1 MTVLN
6 VISEAALARLKE
18 PPIFL
23 ATATPVEFSQGFYA
37 AEADEGGTFYWM
49 KNQARLDFLP
59 DTVVRYLELWV
70 LSEFHDLSQQL
81 TFTSGQQERTI
92 ELTGGWAP
100 LTVEI
105 PSRTTH
111 IELTVNKIF
120 PRAYYPTDTRTLGIR
135 LRPALLHRDLERHR
149 NIDRQHRNAVLNA
162 SELLE
167 KRPAL
172 TSTPPSLGID
182 LYGVCNVKP
191 PCVYCEWDLNK
202 ELEGENVDAPFTRET
217 LEDWGPF
224 FHNSTSLVNCS
235 IGEPFMMKNFDELLD
250 IFGDTGKV
258 LEMTTNGQ
266 ILTDRNIQK
275 LLGRNIDLYISLDA
289 ATSNTYARL
298 RNDSFDKI
306 LKNLRKLIEAK
317 GGPGGL
323 PRINL
328 VFMPMAINVGELD
341 AFVRLSAN
349 LRVDR
354 LVLRPLNYSD
364 SIDLDW
370 TREGYRFE
378 YKRELLAFK
387 TLAKVSGR
395 ANELC
400 RRLGVPLTDQMDFG
414 SQMDEMFTDRYE
426 EGRQEITADVF
437 ATGGEAFSSGSEAGP
452 VSAQTQESATAIKAQ
467 PDTKQAISDSVS
479 PPLGTEHRPA
489 CLEPWKS
496 LYILRR
502 GVFPCCYGGE
512 PIAPMNGYRDAWNS
526 GLMQEIRTEL
536 SNGRFHDYCLKSPAC
551 PIVRKSQ
558 VARNLPI
565 GQVVQLRTRQVWLRF
580 NRATDNRFRHSTKPL
595 IWLGIRVFR
604 AITEPRYVVHQMKR
618 FARFVLRLPARRR

>member
-18 PPIFL
+18 PSIFL
-23 ATATPVEFSQGFYA
+23 ATSTPVEFSQGFYS
-37 AEADEGGTFYWM
+37 AEADEGGAFYWM
-49 KNQARLDFLP
+49 KDQARLVFLP

-100 LTVEI
+100 LTVEV
-105 PSRTTH
+105 PATTTH
-111 IELTVNKIF
+111 MELTVNKIF
-120 PRAYYPTDTRTLGIR
+120 PPAYYPTDTRTLGIR

-149 NIDRQHRNAVLNA
+149 NIDRQHRNAVLNT

-167 KRPAL
+167 KRDAL

-217 LEDWGPF
+217 LKEWGPF
-224 FHNSTSLVNCS
+224 FDNSTSLVNCS

-378 YKRELLAFK
+378 YKRELLPFN

-400 RRLGVPLTDQMDFG
+400 RRLGVKLTDQMDFG
-414 SQMDEMFTDRYE
+414 SQMGEMFTEHYE
-426 EGRQEITADVF
+426 EGRQEIAADVF
-437 ATGGEAFSSGSEAGP
+437 DNGGEAFSSDSPATP
-452 VSAQTQESATAIKAQ
+452 ASAQTQESATRIEPH
-467 PDTKQAISDSVS
+467 PDSKPVNSDSLL
-479 PPLGTEHRPA
+479 PLLGTENRPA

-512 PIAPMNGYRDAWNS
+512 PIAPMNDYRDAWNS
-526 GLMQEIRTEL
+526 ELMQQIRTEL

-558 VARNLPI
+558 VARTLPI
-565 GQVVQLRTRQVWLRF
+565 GQIVQLRTRQIWLRF

-595 IWLGIRVFR
+595 SWLGIRLLR
-604 AITEPRYVVHQMKR
+604 AVTEPRYVARQVER
-618 FARFVLRLPARRR
+618 FARFVLELPARRH